1 MKPRV
6 PQLLPW
12 LAKKT
17 GIPERRAEAL
27 WHEARRWAERH
38 AARDSSA
45 CHELAINHWLE
56 LISAESLRE
65 DAVSFGWRPWA
76 RIQTRF
82 WGWMLQT
89 AQKSGVLAAQNW
101 RRAGVLRLNQ
111 ARN

>member
-17 GIPERRAEAL
+17 GITELRAEVL
-27 WHEARRWAERH
+27 WHEARHWAERR
-38 AARDSSA
+38 ARRNSPA
-45 CHELAINHWLE
+45 CHEMAMNRWLE
-56 LISAESLRE
+56 LMRAESLRE

-82 WGWMLQT
+82 WGWMQQT
-89 AQKSGVLAAQNW
+89 TQKSGVLAAQNW
-101 RRAGVLRLNQ
+101 RRVGLLRLH
-111 ARN
+111 

>member
-17 GIPERRAEAL
+17 GIPEPRAEAL
-27 WHEARRWAERH
+27 WHESRYWAERR
-38 AARDSSA
+38 APSDSPA

-56 LISAESLRE
+56 LMGDASLHE
-65 DAVSFGWRPWA
+65 DAASFGWRPWA
-76 RIQTRF
+76 RIQNRF

-101 RRAGVLRLNQ
+101 RRFGLLRLS
-111 ARN
+111 